1 MEDFDTIDHNTR
13 AKTIGLVVVDP
24 MVAIHFMRN
33 RNFRIVHVSKL
44 LSSNSKKEFEE
55 LDIYEKEK
63 PPWVTNDHRSEIAT
77 FLDICS
83 DEPILEC
90 HIEIEGGID
99 FIFSGAELYIQY
111 KRIHQLADAIKI
123 ILNYHGYYAV
133 DKIWNYV
140 SSYSA
145 HYDIASLK
153 FLTTEQIT
161 DEMLDL
167 MLASGVKYL
176 EHGRIDLEESEDEKE
191 ANNLLNRNLN

>member
-1 MEDFDTIDHNTR
+1 MEDFDTIHHNTR
-13 AKTIGLVVVDP
+13 AKTIGLVVVGP
-24 MVAIHFMRN
+24 MVVIHFMRN
-33 RNFRIVHVSKL
+33 RNFRIVHVSKFIN
-44 LSSNSKKEFEE
+44 SGSKKEFEE
-55 LDIYEKEK
+55 CDIYEKDEY
-63 PPWVTNDHRSEIAT
+63 PWVKDDHKNEMAVFTERCAGEH
-77 FLDICS
+77 
-83 DEPILEC
+83 ILHC

-145 HYDIASLK
+145 HYDITSLK

-167 MLASGVKYL
+167 MLAEGVKYL

-191 ANNLLNRNLN
+191 VNNLLNRNLN

>member
-1 MEDFDTIDHNTR
+1 MEDFDTIHHNTR
-13 AKTIGLVVVDP
+13 AKTIGLVVVGP

-33 RNFRIVHVSKL
+33 RNFRIVHVSKFID
-44 LSSNSKKEFEE
+44 SDSKKEFKEC
-55 LDIYEKEK
+55 DIYEKDEY
-63 PPWVTNDHRSEIAT
+63 PWVKDDHKNEMAEFTERCAGEHI
-77 FLDICS
+77 IH
-83 DEPILEC
+83 C

-123 ILNYHGYYAV
+123 ILNYHGYYAA

-145 HYDIASLK
+145 YYDITSLK

-167 MLASGVKYL
+167 MLAQGVKYL

-191 ANNLLNRNLN
+191 ASNLLNRNLN